1 MTRIQFVAVRHTGG
15 FGSATCP
22 SIGLKIAPVQF
33 APGCR
38 HASSTQMLASL
49 RHSAIPPWGDTMPF
63 GVTRLLCTPMLPSMR
78 IVLRLACIIQLKN
91 CLTLLALVGHGATL
105 DFRHGSFGRLLNLP

>member
-22 SIGLKIAPVQF
+22 LIGLKIAPVQF
-33 APGCR
+33 AAGCR
-38 HASSTQMLASL
+38 HASSTQMLANL

-63 GVTRLLCTPMLPSMR
+63 GVTRLLCTPMLPSIR
-78 IVLRLACIIQLKN
+78 IVLRLGWA
-91 CLTLLALVGHGATL
+91 LLRWRMVLLSLLLLVPARFWIFVMPALV
-105 DFRHGSFGRLLNLP
+105 DS